1 MVRGTGGKGEGERNK
16 GRRRNKGE
24 QKGKKGAEDGTG
36 VEEGEEG
43 GVEGRR
49 KRREGQID
57 NIEERGKRWVVI
69 NWEENVDLSI
79 YLSI

>member
-16 GRRRNKGE
+16 GRRRNKGGGWFGK

-36 VEEGEEG
+36 VEEWEEG

-49 KRREGQID
+49 KKRKGQIE
-57 NIEERGKRWVVI
+57 NIEERGKR
-69 NWEENVDLSI
+69 
-79 YLSI
+79 